1 MNMNTTDK
9 PYEAYTYAIR
19 EQLEYHQ
26 QILEQ
31 VRLQQKKQPLTAI
44 ERSATERGLQVL
56 VEVAIGCSKH
66 YLKSIKS
73 ALPSEASAV
82 IQSVY
87 ATGIE
92 LSTKESDMIGAV
104 GMRNAIIHDYLNLD
118 WNKVA
123 LVVQDKKYHAV
134 IRYCEQLLKQL
145 IEQGAATT
153 PVKRG

>member
-1 MNMNTTDK
+1 MNTTDK
-9 PYEAYTYAIR
+9 PYEAYVYAIR

-26 QILEQ
+26 QIVEQ
-31 VRLQQKKQPLTAI
+31 LHQQQQNNPLTAI
-44 ERSATERGLQVL
+44 ERSATERSLQVL
-56 VEVAIGCSKH
+56 VEMAIGCSKH
-66 YLKSIKS
+66 YLKNIKS

-87 ATGIE
+87 GTGIA

-123 LVVQDKKYHAV
+123 LVVQDKKYHSV

-145 IEQGAATT
+145 MEQGG
-153 PVKRG
+153 R

>member
-9 PYEAYTYAIR
+9 PYEAYVYAIR
-19 EQLEYHQ
+19 EQLEYQQ

-31 VRLQQKKQPLTAI
+31 VHQQQQSKPLTAI
-44 ERSATERGLQVL
+44 ERSATERSLQVL

-66 YLKSIKS
+66 YLKSIQS

-82 IQSVY
+82 IQGVY
-87 ATGIE
+87 ATGLE
-92 LSTKESDMIGAV
+92 LSTKESAMIGAV

-123 LVVQDKKYHAV
+123 IVVQDKKYHSV

-145 IEQGAATT
+145 MGQGGSTNPAKIE
-153 PVKRG
+153 